1 MQKEETDLRD
11 RTKAFALRIVRM
23 FSALPKTTEAQ
34 VLGKQLLRSGTSI
47 GANYRE
53 AFRARSK
60 AEFIAKCG
68 DSLREIE
75 EWSVLGNRD
84 IGGPRDSGRAAG
96 EAASQSAYWLELLVG
111 SGVVSTEKLAPLRQ
125 EWSQREAVR
134 HRRAAR
140 TGERLGE
147 RESMRRADR
156 DFRYHS
162 ETSEDFLIHFLI
174 LPSSFFL
181 SQSPR

>member
-1 MQKEETDLRD
+1 
-11 RTKAFALRIVRM
+11 M
-23 FSALPKTTEAQ
+23 FSELPKTTEAQ

-75 EWSVLGNRD
+75 EERLLGWK
-84 IGGPRDSGRAAG
+84 
-96 EAASQSAYWLELLVG
+96 ASSARSAVRL
-111 SGVVSTEKLAPLRQ
+111 SGVEKLAPLRQ
-125 EWSQREAVR
+125 ECEELTAIFVTILK
-134 HRRAAR
+134 RAK
-140 TGERLGE
+140 
-147 RESMRRADR
+147 
-156 DFRYHS
+156 
-162 ETSEDFLIHFLI
+162 TSRFDFLI